1 MSNRLEKHSLKTR
14 SLLDTA
20 YCAVRCSSLRV
31 MLYAL
36 AVCLPRPALGQAPRP
51 ISYTF
56 STLAGS
62 GDAGSAD
69 GVRGTARFRFPIAV
83 AVDIVGNVYVSDR
96 GNNTVRKITSAGV
109 VTTLVGLPGSAG
121 NEDGMGTA
129 ARFNEPSGVAV
140 DSAGS
145 LYIADAGNCTIRK
158 VTATGVVTTLAGV
171 AGSAGS
177 EDGTGRAA
185 RFNDPCGVAVD
196 SRGILIV
203 ADSGNDVVR
212 KVTSAGKVTTVA
224 GLAGSAGNADGTG
237 SGARFYGPS
246 GVAIDKAGNAYVAD
260 RHNFTIRKVTPA
272 GVVTTVA
279 GLAVN
284 AGSADGAGSEARF
297 NDPMGVAVDAAGS
310 IYVTDTGSSTIRR
323 VAAGIVRTLAGMTR
337 GVGSADGT
345 GSAARF
351 NSPAGIAVDSKG
363 NLYVADVGSHT
374 IRKGI
379 PAGIQ

>member
-1 MSNRLEKHSLKTR
+1 
-14 SLLDTA
+14 
-20 YCAVRCSSLRV
+20 
-31 MLYAL
+31 
-36 AVCLPRPALGQAPRP
+36 
-51 ISYTF
+51 
-56 STLAGS
+56 
-62 GDAGSAD
+62 
-69 GVRGTARFRFPIAV
+69 
-83 AVDIVGNVYVSDR
+83 VDIVGNVYVSDR

-177 EDGTGRAA
+177 EDRTGRAA

-323 VAAGIVRTLAGMTR
+323 VAAGIVTTLAGMTR